1 MAKGNNSRRQ
11 KSRYGKVPR
20 FKDNQY
26 TKRKKFAV
34 VDTTNPPVL
43 APDPVPA
50 GSHLPSTSFSITDN
64 NETMTDTPGILSATR
79 RKLADVESDDFSSH
93 NDFYILINTEIL

>member
-26 TKRKKFAV
+26 TKKKKFAV

-50 GSHLPSTSFSITDN
+50 GFHLPSTSFSITDN
-64 NETMTDTPGILSATR
+64 NETMTDTPGNTLSYKKKAG
-79 RKLADVESDDFSSH
+79 
-93 NDFYILINTEIL
+93 